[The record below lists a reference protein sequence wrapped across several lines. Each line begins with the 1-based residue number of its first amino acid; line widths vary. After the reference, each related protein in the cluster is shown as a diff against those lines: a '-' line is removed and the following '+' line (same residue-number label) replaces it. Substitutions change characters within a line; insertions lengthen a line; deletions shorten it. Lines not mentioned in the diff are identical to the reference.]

1 MSATSTVPTATATV
15 QSFEIR
21 PLPGSVGAEII
32 GLDLSR
38 PVNDEDFS
46 RIHRAHLDHHVVVF
60 RDQRITPEQQIAFS
74 RRFGVL
80 QIHVL
85 KQFLLANHPK
95 F

>member
-60 RDQRITPEQQIAFS
+60 RDQRITPSS
-74 RRFGVL
+74 RSPSAVVSACCRSMCS
-80 QIHVL
+80 
-85 KQFLLANHPK
+85 NSSCWPTTRK